1 MTDLDFYLGST
12 KKKMSDFGQ
21 VISTLCLSYL
31 MGTVV
36 TIIIVLTVVSKLKLD
51 SDYKSTL

>member
-12 KKKMSDFGQ
+12 KEKLSDFGK

-36 TIIIVLTVVSKLKLD
+36 TIIIVLTVVTMIKLD

>member
-12 KKKMSDFGQ
+12 KKKMSAFGQ
-21 VISTLCLSYL
+21 VTSTLYLSYL

-36 TIIIVLTVVSKLKLD
+36 TIIIVLTVVTKLKLD
-51 SDYKSTL
+51 SDYKSTV

>member
-36 TIIIVLTVVSKLKLD
+36 TIIIVLSVVTKLKLD

>member
-1 MTDLDFYLGST
+1 MTDLGFYLGSI
-12 KKKMSDFGQ
+12 KKKMCDFGQ